1 MSLGALWGEGGE
13 AASPSM
19 GYGIAESQLGNV
31 TSPTFLF
38 PAQGLIPSLLLFTPR
53 RLKRKIPSTA
63 PCDSACLQLGRVS
76 PSAKQELSS
85 LAEHQAPQVCPLKI
99 LPPPHHAQ
107 GVLSE
112 NKKGFAA
119 KASLTD
125 TDLRLDFPLERL
137 SGHPGAGPPLNREQ
151 GFPWILTRLHLDLA
165 DATSVLRS
173 WASGPGSESTQV
185 VPLASFSCCPRGE
198 KLAISPHKFK
208 ANTTKLLKRK
218 RMAAQRRH

>member
-1 MSLGALWGEGGE
+1 
-13 AASPSM
+13 M
-19 GYGIAESQLGNV
+19 GTARV
-31 TSPTFLF
+31 TGCSVGRRRRGCLTHHAVWLRKISTWPCRLPHVPF

-53 RLKRKIPSTA
+53 RLKRNIPSTA

-85 LAEHQAPQVCPLKI
+85 LAEQQPPKLPPKI

-112 NKKGFAA
+112 NKKGSAA

-125 TDLRLDFPLERL
+125 TYLRLEFPLERL
-137 SGHPGAGPPLNREQ
+137 SGHPGAGPALNREQ

-173 WASGPGSESTQV
+173 WASGPGSESTQGV
-185 VPLASFSCCPRGE
+185 QGAHLASFSSR
-198 KLAISPHKFK
+198 
-208 ANTTKLLKRK
+208 NLLSKR
-218 RMAAQRRH
+218 